1 MSRVEVEYRLQLVRT
16 QQWIK
21 ETSDDRIWIKTDS
34 KFDAFESGDL
44 DFMIRLGEKIC
55 NDKHLIWNTDMRVHC
70 TLISEI
76 EWLV

>member
-1 MSRVEVEYRLQLVRT
+1 MSVEYRLQIVRT
-16 QQWIK
+16 GEFIR